1 MTGLTLESTMMI
13 SGTNNRSTSQQLH
26 VDLARVIGST
36 EAGDRLPTEPVLARQ
51 LGVSRA
57 TLREAMRTFETQG
70 LIRRR
75 QGVGTFVVRPPQVLE
90 SGLEVLESIETIA
103 LRIGLNVNPGMLEI
117 ADRAATALE
126 EGKLKLPAGSKI
138 TQITRVIIADDRPV
152 AYLVDILPSGII
164 SAEEIG
170 KNFGGSVLDLLI
182 HRATPPLANSHCEI
196 AACAASAEIA
206 KALNIQRG
214 DALLRFESLL
224 FDIDQR
230 IIDYSFSYFL
240 PGYFRFHVLREL
252 VVDPRVNR

>member
-1 MTGLTLESTMMI
+1 MSVQTIMN
-13 SGTNNRSTSQQLH
+13 SGTHNLSTSQRLH
-26 VDLARVIGST
+26 ADLARVINNT
-36 EAGDRLPTEPVLARQ
+36 KTGDRLPTEPILARQ

-75 QGVGTFVVRPPQVLE
+75 QGVGTFVVRPPHVLE
-90 SGLEVLESIETIA
+90 SGLEVLESVETIA
-103 LRIGLNVNPGMLEI
+103 LRIGLNVTPGMLEI
-117 ADRAATALE
+117 VERSATDSE
-126 EGKLKLPAGSKI
+126 EKTIKLPAGSKV
-138 TQITRVIIADDRPV
+138 TQITRVIRADDRPV
-152 AYLVDILPSGII
+152 AYLVDILPIGII
-164 SAEEIG
+164 SADEIG
-170 KNFGGSVLDLLI
+170 KNFGGSVLDLLN

-196 AACAASAEIA
+196 AAFAASAEIA

-224 FDIDQR
+224 FDLDRR

-252 VVDPRVNR
+252 AGNSSMNS